1 MLLQTKGPF
10 ENKELQ
16 DFLSQR
22 TANRI
27 VQLYRREDGADSR
40 PTHLGWVYKQGYSYA
55 LYVLGGEDLVSD
67 HRVEQVSLNTAAERV
82 LDLGTDFL
90 VYED

>member
-1 MLLQTKGPF
+1 MLLQTQGPF
-10 ENKELQ
+10 DNKELQ

-27 VQLYRREDGADSR
+27 VQLYSRGEGEDGRA
-40 PTHLGWVYKQGYSYA
+40 THLGWVYKQGYSYA

-82 LDLGTDFL
+82 LGLGADFL